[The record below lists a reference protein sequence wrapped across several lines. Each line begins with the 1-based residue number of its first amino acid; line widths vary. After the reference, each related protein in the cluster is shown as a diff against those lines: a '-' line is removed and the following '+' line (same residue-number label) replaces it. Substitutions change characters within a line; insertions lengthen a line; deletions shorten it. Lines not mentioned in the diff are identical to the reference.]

1 MFTFTFDLDKLFA
14 KEQNE
19 QQSRKIV
26 DMHRQEFIH
35 QRRIAQPINYEN
47 TTT

>member
-26 DMHRQEFIH
+26 EMHRKEFNH
-35 QRRIAQPINYEN
+35 QCRIAQPIHYEN